1 MYGLCT
7 TSNASNP
14 TKIIEICIQLFKNLF
29 QSYRCWSLY
38 ILHESR
44 PEVFWRQQYPTVL
57 LHKLREVAE
66 QRVLFAEK
74 IELVV
79 SLFPHHQLVQEHGSV
94 ASNKLGCQLNYV
106 TKDKKKIISDLKT
119 VDEGKSVQNKI

>member
-1 MYGLCT
+1 MQRSGEDP
-7 TSNASNP
+7 A
-14 TKIIEICIQLFKNLF
+14 KIVEIRIQLFKDLF

-38 ILHESR
+38 ILHESS
-44 PEVFWRQQYPTVL
+44 PEVFWWQQNPTVL
-57 LHKLREVAE
+57 LHQLREVAE

-74 IELVV
+74 IKLVI

-94 ASNKLGCQLNYV
+94 ASNKLGCQLHYV
-106 TKDKKKIISDLKT
+106 TKDIISDLKT

>member
-1 MYGLCT
+1 MQRSGEDP
-7 TSNASNP
+7 A
-14 TKIIEICIQLFKNLF
+14 KIVKIRIQLFKDLF

-38 ILHESR
+38 ILHESW
-44 PEVFWRQQYPTVL
+44 PEVFWRQHYPTVL

-106 TKDKKKIISDLKT
+106 TKKIIIISDLKT
-119 VDEGKSVQNKI
+119 VDEGKSV